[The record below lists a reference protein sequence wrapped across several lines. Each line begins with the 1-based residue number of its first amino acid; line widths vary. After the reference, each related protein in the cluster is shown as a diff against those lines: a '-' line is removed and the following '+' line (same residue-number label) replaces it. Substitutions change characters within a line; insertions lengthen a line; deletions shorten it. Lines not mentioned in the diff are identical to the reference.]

1 MKIHSRCGYAN
12 ISINFLIF
20 IFFPLSGAIDFGCSG
35 GSHVVLPGRI
45 SDGRVLLP
53 NGWYLSPAGKQVE
66 VGDTPLNFDIDPSGE
81 FAVVANNGEGDQ
93 TVSVVDL
100 KSLSVTQTIP
110 VRNSWL
116 GIKFFENGKKFALSG
131 GNDNRVFLYSFNRGN
146 ALLIDSIVVG
156 KPWPDEKIWLGG
168 LDLDEPAGVLY
179 VTGRYDSSL
188 NVIDLASK
196 VRTKRIALHGV
207 PYTCM
212 VSHEHPWLYVS
223 MWGDSAIVV
232 FDRGSMSIVDR
243 ISVGPHPNDMV
254 ESKDGK
260 RLFVANANE
269 NTVSVIDL
277 ERRKVTE
284 VISSALFP
292 DSPPG
297 STPNS
302 VALSPDN
309 KTLYIANADNNCLAL
324 FDISKAGES
333 KSLGFIPTAWYPSCV
348 RTNPAT
354 GEIISADIKGNTSLP
369 NPQGPHPGKNNPHEQ
384 YIGSLFKGTLEV
396 IQPPDQKTLTKYSE
410 QAYANT
416 PYRPAADSGGKNAV
430 NASLLNRIKHVF
442 YIIKE
447 NRTYDQVLGD
457 MKEGNGDS
465 SLALFGEKV
474 TPNIHAL
481 ARQFVLLDNFYV
493 DAEVSADGHSW
504 SMAAYATDYVE
515 KTWPTHYGGHGGDY
529 DFEGGNPVAAPS
541 SGYIWENC
549 KAHNVP
555 YRIYGEFVNTP
566 DTVGDEVKPTMA
578 SQVGHLSPTYRGWD
592 LHYSDVDRVKA
603 WEKELEAYEQN
614 GSAAGGL
621 PAFNVI
627 YLPNDHTSGTAK
639 GTPTPQ
645 AFVAQNDLALGMF
658 IDRLSHSKYWNESA
672 VFVIE
677 DDAQNG
683 PDHVDA
689 HRSEALVISPFT
701 KRHYVDHTMYSTSG
715 MVHTMELILGLPPMT
730 QYDASAQPM
739 IYSFTTDGNFSPYVH
754 LPNIIDLNE
763 RNLASAYGATESGQM
778 NFSEADEINEQ
789 LLNEILWKSVKGANS
804 DLPAPK
810 RAAFVM
816 GAAEKEK

>member
-1 MKIHSRCGYAN
+1 MKIHSRTGDTIIYLSLLMF
-12 ISINFLIF
+12 ISFL
-20 IFFPLSGAIDFGCSG
+20 LLGVVDLGCIVG
-35 GSHVVLPGRI
+35 GQVVLPGKI
-45 SDGRVLLP
+45 SGGRVLLP
-53 NGWYLSPAGKQVE
+53 NGWHLSPAGKQVE

-81 FAVVANNGEGDQ
+81 YAIVANNGEGDQ
-93 TVSVVDL
+93 TVSIVDL
-100 KSLSVTQTIP
+100 KSLTVSQTIP

-116 GIKFFENGKKFALSG
+116 GIKFFDSGKKFALSG
-131 GNDNRVFLYSFNRGN
+131 GNDNRVFLFNFSRGK
-146 ALLIDSIVVG
+146 ALLIDSIVIG

-168 LDLDEPAGVLY
+168 LDIDEPSGVLY
-179 VTGRYDSSL
+179 ITGRYDSSL
-188 NVIDLASK
+188 HVIDMASK
-196 VRTKRIALHGV
+196 TRTRRIDLHGV

-212 VSHEHPWLYVS
+212 VSKSHPYLYLS
-223 MWGDSAIVV
+223 MWGDSAVLV
-232 FDRGSMSIVDR
+232 FDRGSMNIVNR
-243 ISVGPHPNDMV
+243 ISVGHHPNDMV
-254 ESKDGK
+254 ESRDGQ

-277 ERRKVTE
+277 DQRKVTE
-284 VISSALFP
+284 IISSSLFP
-292 DSPPG
+292 NSPPG

-324 FDISKAGES
+324 FDISKIGES

-348 RTNPAT
+348 QTNPVT

-369 NPQGPHPGKNNPHEQ
+369 NPQGPQPGKHNPHAQ

-396 IQPPDQKTLTKYSE
+396 IMPPDEKTLAKYSE
-410 QAYANT
+410 QVYANT
-416 PYRPAADSGGKNAV
+416 PYRQTLDSTVSQMNKNA
-430 NASLLNRIKHVF
+430 ATLFGPIKHVF

-465 SLALFGEKV
+465 SLTLFGEKV

-493 DAEVSADGHSW
+493 DAEVSADGHNW

-541 SGYIWENC
+541 SGFIWENC
-549 KAHNVP
+549 KAHNVS

-566 DTVGDEVKPTMA
+566 DKVGDEVKATMA

-592 LHYSDVDRVKA
+592 LNYSDVNRVKA
-603 WEKELEAYEQN
+603 WEKELEEFEKN
-614 GSAAGGL
+614 GDL
-621 PAFNVI
+621 PAFNVLD
-627 YLPNDHTSGTAK
+627 LPNDHTSGTSK
-639 GTPTPQ
+639 GMPTPL
-645 AFVAQNDLALGMF
+645 AFAAQNDLALGMF
-658 IDRLSHSKYWNESA
+658 IDRLSHSKYWKESA

-689 HRSEALVISPFT
+689 HRSEALVISPYT
-701 KRHYVDHTMYSTSG
+701 KRHYADHTMYSTSG
-715 MVHTMELILGLPPMT
+715 MVRTMELILGLPPMT
-730 QYDASAQPM
+730 QYDACAVPM
-739 IYSFTTDGNFSPYVH
+739 MNSFTAVADFSSYVH
-754 LPNIIDLNE
+754 LPNIVDLNE
-763 RNLASAYGATESGQM
+763 KNLASAYGSTESEQM
-778 NFSEADEINEQ
+778 DFSEADEIDEQ
-789 LLNEILWKSVKGANS
+789 LLNEILWKSIKGVNS
-804 DLPAPK
+804 EVPAPI

-816 GAAEKEK
+816 GAEEKEE